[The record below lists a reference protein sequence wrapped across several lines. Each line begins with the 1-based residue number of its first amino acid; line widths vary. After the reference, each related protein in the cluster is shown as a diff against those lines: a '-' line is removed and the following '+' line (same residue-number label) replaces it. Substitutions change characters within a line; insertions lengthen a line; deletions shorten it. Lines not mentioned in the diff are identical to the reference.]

1 MVPVQDA
8 SKAPIK
14 GQVASSMRNLQELL
28 LAERADSLVITD
40 SRTGSIVGAPT
51 MQFKKPSPAAIQAR
65 VAMEAAAAASER
77 PEKHKDPRGALLA
90 ATRAAVASVSLVLR
104 DTLLS
109 FALVHARVV

>member
-77 PEKHKDPRGALLA
+77 PEKHKDRGALLA